1 MSQESIKFNI
11 GSDKTEKDS
20 KVDSAIEP
28 TVAESIKLKEEELE
42 EDLDREYIDNRKV
55 TISLVENFSL
65 YRKINNKA
73 LDRKKEVIG
82 SSVESSRILASNNG
96 EISKYFPELIGV
108 SDNNPE
114 FVTKV
119 KSWLNN
125 IHFIVNDRNVEL
137 NTTFIYDHKRDYLNI
152 KKQEDLIN
160 EAYDS
165 IDRSNL
171 EKIKIA
177 LKEKITKLNALE
189 SSKYQYGRPQ
199 NVTEYLIYRHCLLY
213 NQVAKD
219 IALINSDARIRFYI
233 KDDAKEQ
240 ERQNKL
246 IKERNSAMRNYVELV
261 ANDSKFE
268 AAYILISIQRND
280 NLTYA
285 LLKDNIVKQSIV
297 MNFVNEHPDKF
308 NKIINNKHLML
319 QAMIE
324 KLIVRGELVRSE
336 FNQQLSTADGMFIG
350 ANMKEAIVW
359 FENPNNKGER
369 IRLENTLKKLNC

>member
-1 MSQESIKFNI
+1 MSQESIKLNI
-11 GSDKTEKDS
+11 GSNKTEKNS
-20 KVDSAIEP
+20 KVDSAAEL
-28 TVAESIKLKEEELE
+28 TVAESTKLKEKELE

-55 TISLVENFSL
+55 TISLVESFSV

-73 LDRKKEVIG
+73 LDRKKEIIG
-82 SSVESSRILASNNG
+82 SSVESSRILSSNGG

-108 SDNNPE
+108 SSTNPD

-125 IHFIVNDRNVEL
+125 IHFVVNDKNVEL
-137 NTTFIYDHKRDYLNI
+137 NTTFIYEHKRDYLNI
-152 KKQEDLIN
+152 KKQEDAIN
-160 EAYDS
+160 DAYDS
-165 IDRSNL
+165 IDRSNQ
-171 EKIKIA
+171 EKIKTA

-189 SSKYQYGRPQ
+189 SSKHQYGRPQ

-219 IALINSDARIRFYI
+219 IALINSSARYRFYI
-233 KDDAKEQ
+233 KDEAKEQ

-246 IKERNSAMRNYVELV
+246 IKERNNAMRNYVELA

-268 AAYILISIQRND
+268 AVYVLISIQRND
-280 NLTYA
+280 NLSYA
-285 LLKDNIVKQSIV
+285 LLKDNTVKQSIM

-308 NKIINNKHLML
+308 NKIINDKHLML
-319 QAMIE
+319 RAMIE

-336 FNQQLSTADGMFIG
+336 YNQQLSTADGTFIG
-350 ANMKEAIVW
+350 ANVKEAIVW

-369 IRLENTLKKLNC
+369 IRLENTLKN

>member
-11 GSDKTEKDS
+11 GSNKTEKDS
-20 KVDSAIEP
+20 KIDSATEL

-55 TISLVENFSL
+55 TISLVESFSV
-65 YRKINNKA
+65 YRKINNKV
-73 LDRKKEVIG
+73 LDRKKEIIG
-82 SSVESSRILASNNG
+82 SSVESSRILSSNSG
-96 EISKYFPELIGV
+96 EISKYFPELIGE
-108 SDNNPE
+108 SSNSLNFLP
-114 FVTKV
+114 KV

-125 IHFIVNDRNVEL
+125 IHFVVNDRNVEL
-137 NTTFIYDHKRDYLNI
+137 NTTFIYEHKRDYLEI

-171 EKIKIA
+171 EKIKLA
-177 LKEKITKLNALE
+177 LKDKITKLNKLE
-189 SSKYQYGRPQ
+189 SSKYQFGRPQ

-219 IALINSDARIRFYI
+219 IALINSNARFRFYI
-233 KDDAKEQ
+233 KDEAKEQ
-240 ERQNKL
+240 ERQNKF
-246 IKERNSAMRNYVELV
+246 IKERNNAMRNYVELV

-268 AAYILISIQRND
+268 AVYVLISIQRND

-285 LLKDNIVKQSIV
+285 LLKDNIAKQSIM

-308 NKIINNKHLML
+308 NKIINDKHLML

-324 KLIVRGELVRSE
+324 KLIVRGELIRSE
-336 FNQQLSTADGMFIG
+336 YNQQLSTADGMFIG

-359 FENPNNKGER
+359 FENPNNKAER
-369 IRLENTLKKLNC
+369 IRLENSLKN

>member
-1 MSQESIKFNI
+1 MSQESIKLNI
-11 GSDKTEKDS
+11 GSNKTEKNS
-20 KVDSAIEP
+20 KVDSAAEL
-28 TVAESIKLKEEELE
+28 TVAESTKLKEKELE
-42 EDLDREYIDNRKV
+42 EDLNREYIDNRKV
-55 TISLVENFSL
+55 TISLVESFSV

-73 LDRKKEVIG
+73 LDRKKEIIG
-82 SSVESSRILASNNG
+82 SSVESSRILSSNGG

-108 SDNNPE
+108 SSTNPD

-125 IHFIVNDRNVEL
+125 IHFVVNDKNVEL
-137 NTTFIYDHKRDYLNI
+137 NTTFIYEHKRDYLNI
-152 KKQEDLIN
+152 KKQEDAIN
-160 EAYDS
+160 DAYDS
-165 IDRSNL
+165 IDRSNQ
-171 EKIKIA
+171 EKIKTA

-189 SSKYQYGRPQ
+189 SSKHQYGRPQ

-219 IALINSDARIRFYI
+219 IALINSSARYRFYI
-233 KDDAKEQ
+233 KDEAKEQ

-246 IKERNSAMRNYVELV
+246 IKERNNAMRNYVELA

-268 AAYILISIQRND
+268 AVYVLISIQRND
-280 NLTYA
+280 NLSYA
-285 LLKDNIVKQSIV
+285 LLKDNTVKQSIM

-308 NKIINNKHLML
+308 NKIINDKHLML
-319 QAMIE
+319 RAMIE

-336 FNQQLSTADGMFIG
+336 YNQQLSTADGTFIG
-350 ANMKEAIVW
+350 ANVKEAIVW

-369 IRLENTLKKLNC
+369 IRLENTLKN

>member
-11 GSDKTEKDS
+11 GSNKTEKDS

-28 TVAESIKLKEEELE
+28 TVAESIKLKEEQLE

-55 TISLVENFSL
+55 TISLVESFSV

-73 LDRKKEVIG
+73 LERKKEIIG
-82 SSVESSRILASNNG
+82 SSVESSRILSSNDG

-108 SDNNPE
+108 SSNNPD

-125 IHFIVNDRNVEL
+125 IHFVVNDKNVEL
-137 NTTFIYDHKRDYLNI
+137 NTTFIYEHKRDYLNI
-152 KKQEDLIN
+152 KKQEDAIN
-160 EAYDS
+160 DAYDS
-165 IDRSNL
+165 IDRSNQ
-171 EKIKIA
+171 ERIKTA

-189 SSKYQYGRPQ
+189 SSKHQYGRPQ

-219 IALINSDARIRFYI
+219 IALINSTARYRFYI
-233 KDDAKEQ
+233 KDEAKEQ

-246 IKERNSAMRNYVELV
+246 IKERNNAMRNYVELV
-261 ANDSKFE
+261 ANDNKFE
-268 AAYILISIQRND
+268 ATYILISIQRND

-285 LLKDNIVKQSIV
+285 LLKDNNVKQSIM

-308 NKIINNKHLML
+308 NKIINDKHLML
-319 QAMIE
+319 RAMIE

-336 FNQQLSTADGMFIG
+336 YNQQLSTADGMFIG

-369 IRLENTLKKLNC
+369 IRLENTLKN

>member
-1 MSQESIKFNI
+1 MSQESIKLNI
-11 GSDKTEKDS
+11 GSNKTEKDS
-20 KVDSAIEP
+20 KVDSSIEL
-28 TVAESIKLKEEELE
+28 TVAESMKLKEEQSEEEL
-42 EDLDREYIDNRKV
+42 DNEYIDNRKV

-96 EISKYFPELIGV
+96 EISKYFPELIGI
-108 SDNNPE
+108 SNNNPE
-114 FVTKV
+114 FVSRV

-125 IHFIVNDRNVEL
+125 IHFVVNDRNVEL
-137 NTTFIYDHKRDYLNI
+137 NTTFIYDHKRDYLDI
-152 KKQEDLIN
+152 KKQEDIIN
-160 EAYDS
+160 NTYDS

-177 LKEKITKLNALE
+177 LKDKITKLNALE
-189 SSKYQYGRPQ
+189 SSKYKYGRPQ
-199 NVTEYLIYRHCLLY
+199 NITEYLIYRHCLLY

-233 KDDAKEQ
+233 KDEAKEQ

-246 IKERNSAMRNYVELV
+246 IKERNVAMRNYVELIS
-261 ANDSKFE
+261 NDSKFD
-268 AAYILISIQRND
+268 AVYVLISIQRND

-285 LLKDNIVKQSIV
+285 LLKDNTAKQSIV

-308 NKIINNKHLML
+308 NKLIKNEHIML

-324 KLIVRGELVRSE
+324 KLIVRGELIRSE
-336 FNQQLSTADGMFIG
+336 YNQQLSTADGTFIG
-350 ANMKEAIVW
+350 ANVKEAIVW
-359 FENPNNKGER
+359 FENPNNKAER
-369 IRLENTLKKLNC
+369 IRLENSLKN

>member
-1 MSQESIKFNI
+1 MSQVSIKPNI

-20 KVDSAIEP
+20 KVDSAIKL
-28 TVAESIKLKEEELE
+28 TVAESMKLKEEQSEKEL
-42 EDLDREYIDNRKV
+42 DNEYIDNRKV

-82 SSVESSRILASNNG
+82 SSVESSRILASNNE
-96 EISKYFPELIGV
+96 EISKYFPELIGI
-108 SDNNPE
+108 SNNNPE
-114 FVTKV
+114 FVSRV

-125 IHFIVNDRNVEL
+125 IHFVVNDRNVEL

-152 KKQEDLIN
+152 KKQEDIIN
-160 EAYDS
+160 ETYDS

-177 LKEKITKLNALE
+177 LKDKITKLNALE
-189 SSKYQYGRPQ
+189 SSKHKYGRPQ

-233 KDDAKEQ
+233 KDEAKEQ

-246 IKERNSAMRNYVELV
+246 IKERNVAMRNYVELIS
-261 ANDSKFE
+261 NDSKFE
-268 AAYILISIQRND
+268 AVYVLICIQRNE

-285 LLKDNIVKQSIV
+285 LLKDNTIKQSIV

-308 NKIINNKHLML
+308 NKLIKNEHIML

-336 FNQQLSTADGMFIG
+336 YNQQLSTADGMFIG

-369 IRLENTLKKLNC
+369 IRLENTLKN

>member
-1 MSQESIKFNI
+1 MSLESIKFNI

-20 KVDSAIEP
+20 KVDSAMEP

-42 EDLDREYIDNRKV
+42 EDLDGEYIDNRKV
-55 TISLVENFSL
+55 TISLVESFSV

-73 LDRKKEVIG
+73 LERKKEIIG
-82 SSVESSRILASNNG
+82 SSVESSRILSSNSG

-108 SDNNPE
+108 SNNSPD
-114 FVTKV
+114 FITKV

-125 IHFIVNDRNVEL
+125 IHFVVNDRNVEL
-137 NTTFIYDHKRDYLNI
+137 NTTFIYEHKRDYLNI

-171 EKIKIA
+171 EKIKVA
-177 LKEKITKLNALE
+177 LKDKITKLNKLE
-189 SSKYQYGRPQ
+189 SSKYQFGRPQ

-219 IALINSDARIRFYI
+219 IALINANARYRFYI
-233 KDDAKEQ
+233 KDEAKEQ
-240 ERQNKL
+240 ERQNKF

-285 LLKDNIVKQSIV
+285 LLKDSIVKQSIV

-308 NKIINNKHLML
+308 NKIINNKNLML

-336 FNQQLSTADGMFIG
+336 YNQQLSTADGMFIG

-369 IRLENTLKKLNC
+369 IRLENTLKN

>member
-1 MSQESIKFNI
+1 MSQESIKLNI
-11 GSDKTEKDS
+11 GSNKTEKDS
-20 KVDSAIEP
+20 KVDSATEL
-28 TVAESIKLKEEELE
+28 TVAESAKLREKESE
-42 EDLDREYIDNRKV
+42 EDLDSEYIDTRKV
-55 TISLVENFSL
+55 TISLVESFSV

-82 SSVESSRILASNNG
+82 SSVESSRILSSNSG

-108 SDNNPE
+108 SSNNPD

-125 IHFIVNDRNVEL
+125 IHFVVNDRNVEL
-137 NTTFIYDHKRDYLNI
+137 NTTFIYEHKRDYLNI
-152 KKQEDLIN
+152 KKQEDAIN
-160 EAYDS
+160 DAYES
-165 IDRSNL
+165 IDRSNQD
-171 EKIKIA
+171 KIKTA

-219 IALINSDARIRFYI
+219 IALINSNARYRFYI

-246 IKERNSAMRNYVELV
+246 IKERNNAMRNYVELA
-261 ANDSKFE
+261 ANDNKFE

-285 LLKDNIVKQSIV
+285 LLKDNNVKQSIM

-308 NKIINNKHLML
+308 NKIINDKHLML
-319 QAMIE
+319 RAMIE
-324 KLIVRGELVRSE
+324 KLIVRGELVRSDY
-336 FNQQLSTADGMFIG
+336 NQQLSTADGTFIG
-350 ANMKEAIVW
+350 ANVKEAIVW

-369 IRLENTLKKLNC
+369 VRLENTLKN

>member
-1 MSQESIKFNI
+1 MSQESIKLNI
-11 GSDKTEKDS
+11 GSNKTEKNS
-20 KVDSAIEP
+20 KVDSAAEL
-28 TVAESIKLKEEELE
+28 TVAESTKLKEKELE
-42 EDLDREYIDNRKV
+42 EDLNREYIDNRKV
-55 TISLVENFSL
+55 TISLVESFSV

-73 LDRKKEVIG
+73 LDRKKEIIG
-82 SSVESSRILASNNG
+82 SSVESSRILSSNGG

-108 SDNNPE
+108 SSTNPD

-125 IHFIVNDRNVEL
+125 IHFVVNDKNVEL
-137 NTTFIYDHKRDYLNI
+137 NTTFIYEHKRDYLNI
-152 KKQEDLIN
+152 KKQEDAIN
-160 EAYDS
+160 DAYDS
-165 IDRSNL
+165 IDRSNQ
-171 EKIKIA
+171 EKIKTA

-189 SSKYQYGRPQ
+189 SSKHQYGRPQ

-219 IALINSDARIRFYI
+219 IALINSSARYRFYI
-233 KDDAKEQ
+233 KDEAKEQ

-246 IKERNSAMRNYVELV
+246 IKERNNAMRNYVELA
-261 ANDSKFE
+261 ANDNKFE
-268 AAYILISIQRND
+268 AVYVLISIQRND

-285 LLKDNIVKQSIV
+285 LLKDNNVKQSIM

-308 NKIINNKHLML
+308 NKIINDKHLML
-319 QAMIE
+319 RAMIE

-336 FNQQLSTADGMFIG
+336 YNQQLSTADGTFIG
-350 ANMKEAIVW
+350 ANVKEAIVW

-369 IRLENTLKKLNC
+369 IRLENTLKN

>member
-11 GSDKTEKDS
+11 GSDKTEKNS
-20 KVDSAIEP
+20 KVDSATEL
-28 TVAESIKLKEEELE
+28 TVAESMKLKEEQSE
-42 EDLDREYIDNRKV
+42 EELDREYIDDRKV

-96 EISKYFPELIGV
+96 EISKYFPELIGI
-108 SDNNPE
+108 SNNNPE
-114 FVTKV
+114 FVSRV

-137 NTTFIYDHKRDYLNI
+137 NTTFIYNHKRDYLEI

-160 EAYDS
+160 EAYES

-177 LKEKITKLNALE
+177 LKDKITKLNALE
-189 SSKYQYGRPQ
+189 SSKYKFGRPQ

-233 KDDAKEQ
+233 KDEAKEQ

-246 IKERNSAMRNYVELV
+246 IKERNVAMRNYVELV
-261 ANDSKFE
+261 SNDAKFE
-268 AAYILISIQRND
+268 AVYVLISIQRND

-285 LLKDNIVKQSIV
+285 LLKDNTTKQSIV

-308 NKIINNKHLML
+308 NKIIKNEHIML

-336 FNQQLSTADGMFIG
+336 YNQQLSTADGTFIG

-359 FENPNNKGER
+359 FENPNNKAER
-369 IRLENTLKKLNC
+369 IRLENSLKN

>member
-11 GSDKTEKDS
+11 GSNKTEKDS
-20 KVDSAIEP
+20 KVDSAINP
-28 TVAESIKLKEEELE
+28 TVAESMKLKEEQLE
-42 EDLDREYIDNRKV
+42 EELDNEYVDNRKV

-65 YRKINNKA
+65 YRKINNKV
-73 LDRKKEVIG
+73 LDRRKEVIG
-82 SSVESSRILASNNG
+82 SSVESSRILASNSG
-96 EISKYFPELIGV
+96 EISKYFPELIGI
-108 SDNNPE
+108 SNNNPE
-114 FVTKV
+114 FVSRV

-125 IHFIVNDRNVEL
+125 IHFVVNDRNVEL
-137 NTTFIYDHKRDYLNI
+137 NTTFIYDHKRDYLDI
-152 KKQEDLIN
+152 KKQEDIIN
-160 EAYDS
+160 NTYDS

-177 LKEKITKLNALE
+177 LKDKITKLNALE
-189 SSKYQYGRPQ
+189 SSKYKYGRPQ

-233 KDDAKEQ
+233 KDEAKEQ

-246 IKERNSAMRNYVELV
+246 IKERNVAMRNYVELIS
-261 ANDSKFE
+261 NDSKFD
-268 AAYILISIQRND
+268 AVYVLISIQRND

-285 LLKDNIVKQSIV
+285 LLKDTTAKQSIV
-297 MNFVNEHPDKF
+297 MNFVNDHPDKF
-308 NKIINNKHLML
+308 NKLIKNEHIML

-336 FNQQLSTADGMFIG
+336 YNQQLSTADGTFIG
-350 ANMKEAIVW
+350 ANVKEAIVW
-359 FENPNNKGER
+359 FENPNNKAER
-369 IRLENTLKKLNC
+369 IRLENSLKN

>member
-1 MSQESIKFNI
+1 MSQESIKLNI
-11 GSDKTEKDS
+11 GSDKTEKNS
-20 KVDSAIEP
+20 KVDSAAKL
-28 TVAESIKLKEEELE
+28 TVAELTKLKEKELE

-55 TISLVENFSL
+55 TISLVESFSV

-73 LDRKKEVIG
+73 LDRKKEIIG
-82 SSVESSRILASNNG
+82 SSVESSRILSSNNG

-108 SDNNPE
+108 SSNNPD

-125 IHFIVNDRNVEL
+125 IHFVVNDKNVEL
-137 NTTFIYDHKRDYLNI
+137 NTTFIYEHKRDYLNI
-152 KKQEDLIN
+152 KKQEDAIN
-160 EAYDS
+160 DVYDS
-165 IDRSNL
+165 IDRSNQ
-171 EKIKIA
+171 EKIKTA

-189 SSKYQYGRPQ
+189 SSKHQYGRPQ

-219 IALINSDARIRFYI
+219 IALINSSARYRFYI
-233 KDDAKEQ
+233 KDEAKEQ

-246 IKERNSAMRNYVELV
+246 IKERNNAMRNYVELA

-268 AAYILISIQRND
+268 AVYVLISIQRND
-280 NLTYA
+280 NLSYA
-285 LLKDNIVKQSIV
+285 LLKDNTVKQSIM

-308 NKIINNKHLML
+308 NKIINDKHLML
-319 QAMIE
+319 RAMIE

-336 FNQQLSTADGMFIG
+336 YNQQLSTADGTFIG
-350 ANMKEAIVW
+350 ANVKEAIVW

-369 IRLENTLKKLNC
+369 IRLENILKN

>member
-1 MSQESIKFNI
+1 MSQESIKLNI
-11 GSDKTEKDS
+11 GSNKTEKNS
-20 KVDSAIEP
+20 KVDSAAEL
-28 TVAESIKLKEEELE
+28 TVAESTKLKEKELE

-55 TISLVENFSL
+55 TISLVESFSV

-73 LDRKKEVIG
+73 LDRKKEIIG
-82 SSVESSRILASNNG
+82 SSVESSRILSSNGG

-108 SDNNPE
+108 SSNNPD

-125 IHFIVNDRNVEL
+125 IHFVVNDKNVEL
-137 NTTFIYDHKRDYLNI
+137 NTTFIYEHKRDYLNI
-152 KKQEDLIN
+152 KKQEDAIN
-160 EAYDS
+160 DAYDS
-165 IDRSNL
+165 IDRSNQ
-171 EKIKIA
+171 EKIKTA

-189 SSKYQYGRPQ
+189 SSKHQYGRPQ

-219 IALINSDARIRFYI
+219 IALINSSARYRFYI
-233 KDDAKEQ
+233 KDEAKEQ

-246 IKERNSAMRNYVELV
+246 IKERNNAMRNYVELA
-261 ANDSKFE
+261 ANDNKFE

-285 LLKDNIVKQSIV
+285 LLKDNNVKQSIM

-308 NKIINNKHLML
+308 NKIINDKHLML
-319 QAMIE
+319 RAMIE

-336 FNQQLSTADGMFIG
+336 YNQQLSTADGTFIG
-350 ANMKEAIVW
+350 ANVKEAIVW

-369 IRLENTLKKLNC
+369 IRLENTLKN